1 LTSFS
6 ILTTAKMMAAIS
18 ESNRPYRRRRLQASN
33 RLANSSWHSQI
44 FPVLGISSNG
54 PFLTLLGRSPVP
66 CQAPFSMRYGP
77 MEWLNPSALLALI
90 VVTPWK
96 IVGWSGSAIFS
107 IRFFLQWI
115 ASERAKKS
123 IIPVGFWECSVLG
136 SLLALSYFAIYRRDS
151 VGVLMTLAPLPL
163 YIRNLYLK
171 WREVLSER
179 KAKRFSEAPKES
191 EIVPGRDLL

>member
-1 LTSFS
+1 VRC
-6 ILTTAKMMAAIS
+6 KQ
-18 ESNRPYRRRRLQASN
+18 RLPA
-33 RLANSSWHSQI
+33 I

-54 PFLTLLGRSPVP
+54 LFLTLLGRSPVP

-179 KAKRFSEAPKES
+179 KAKRFSAAPKES

>member
-1 LTSFS
+1 MSFS
-6 ILTTAKMMAAIS
+6 VGVIS
-18 ESNRPYRRRRLQASN
+18 EPPASNWQTQRTGSTRRRIA
-33 RLANSSWHSQI
+33 
-44 FPVLGISSNG
+44 
-54 PFLTLLGRSPVP
+54 
-66 CQAPFSMRYGP
+66 CQARFSMRYGP

-171 WREVLSER
+171 WREVFAERRTRKLSGT
-179 KAKRFSEAPKES
+179 AKKPEVAT
-191 EIVPGRDLL
+191 GGNLL

>member
-1 LTSFS
+1 
-6 ILTTAKMMAAIS
+6 
-18 ESNRPYRRRRLQASN
+18 
-33 RLANSSWHSQI
+33 
-44 FPVLGISSNG
+44 
-54 PFLTLLGRSPVP
+54 
-66 CQAPFSMRYGP
+66 MRYGR

-171 WREVLSER
+171 WREVLAER
-179 KAKRFSEAPKES
+179 KAKRLPEATKES